1 MKKLQSKLQGKIMKL
16 HNYFDF
22 SALLSD
28 HQDRLYHGTTHVTTT
43 FLDPGNSPKQG
54 CPHISK

>member
-1 MKKLQSKLQGKIMKL
+1 MKL